1 MCGGSMHLKEIVH
14 ATQVP
19 GQTVAPPN
27 VTREWSCPE
36 CDYFEEA
43 EEEPT

>member
-1 MCGGSMHLKEIVH
+1 MCGGSMRLKEIVH

-19 GQTVAPPN
+19 GQTVAATN
-27 VTREWSCPE
+27 VTHEWNCPE